1 MEYLLKSCGIIV
13 VFYFFYSV
21 FLRKDTFFKCNRLFL
36 LSGLIFAAILPLII
50 IPIYVEYTPI
60 DTSNFVFEVSENATV
75 NTGLGLIDYLV
86 LLYSLGVLCFLVRF
100 IFQFSSLI
108 RIIWSGKQK
117 RIYRYTYIETK
128 KDISPFSFFNW
139 IVFNP
144 DQFDETELQQILT
157 HEKVHAD
164 QYHSIDVL
172 LIELSCITLWF
183 NPFIWLY
190 AKSLKQNL
198 EFLADNT
205 AITFSGCKKSYQYT
219 LLKTSVP
226 RYQMAL
232 SNNFYNSLI
241 KKRIVMLHKSKS
253 KKTNQLKFLLITP
266 ILVVFLMSFSTKE
279 VFIKKEITP
288 VYDLQSE
295 TIAPAEP
302 VIEQDDLDETGITI
316 STSQEKKSIEKKGEK
331 YNTRSLKTV
340 NTVGKV
346 NKRAI
351 ASKATS
357 PIKLQNS
364 AIAIRAGEEVIII
377 TKNTE
382 DSELDKIV
390 ATQKKLGLDL
400 KFSGVKRNKDGEII
414 AIKIEASSK
423 KSNTNYS
430 IKDDDAINPIMISYS
445 EGNISI
451 GNAKSKNNAFIF
463 ENDNSNAKTVTV
475 VVEQDEDT
483 DEDVEEEIIVIKE
496 KSNGRD
502 DKTIIKTEKSSK
514 IVIKTDDDIKPLF
527 IVDGKEL
534 KKSKFKDLDP
544 DNIERINVLKGESA
558 IEKYG
563 NKGKNGV
570 VEVITKKKK

>member
-21 FLRKDTFFKCNRLFL
+21 FLRKDTFFKWNRLFL
-36 LSGLIFAAILPLII
+36 LSGLIFAALLPLII

-86 LLYSLGVLCFLVRF
+86 LLYSLGVLCHLVRF

-117 RIYRYTYIETK
+117 RVDKYTYIETK

-183 NPFIWLY
+183 NPFIWFY

-205 AITFSGCKKSYQYT
+205 AITYSGCKKSYQYT

-295 TIAPAEP
+295 TIAPAET
-302 VIEQDDLDETGITI
+302 VIEQDVLDETGITI
-316 STSQEKKSIEKKGEK
+316 STSQKKKSIEKKGEK

-382 DSELDKIV
+382 DSELDNIV
-390 ATQKKLGLDL
+390 ATQKKHGLDL

-451 GNAKSKNNAFIF
+451 GNAKSKNNTFIF

-563 NKGKNGV
+563 DKGKNGV